1 MCHMKI
7 SDSRGMQ
14 DCPYYVRAE
23 LLGDK
28 LARNLPDFKIHK
40 IVKTTA
46 EWPEWLCEICEANG
60 WKHEQSPIIWRE
72 LVDRGG
78 KGVLIGGSNEFE
90 EYAYGYYGVTID
102 LDGKSMKVIAY
113 ENQSTKIE
121 LDEEERERIRNE
133 KFIKVCITN
142 ASSPVCFSLVDSL
155 LSGKIFGEEKI
166 SLCLL
171 DCDPAQTAELQYIAE
186 NIQNMAY
193 GLLYLNVFVTSDC
206 EKAFKGSRIIIFLDE
221 VERKE
226 EEKVHRWTERN
237 AVLFGFY
244 GTTLLK
250 VAKSDTL
257 LLVAGNNYMCLNMSI
272 LNEIVSHISSRNI
285 IGVSKVIENQAKSVL
300 AEKLPASS
308 CSIDNVVIL
317 GSISND
323 YLIELDKTLVRE
335 FDCAVV
341 GPATFSQPLNDIF
354 HQQSWLK
361 KEYVNEVSSRKHVNE
376 MNLRHPTY
384 HLIGHAITTTLNYW
398 WNGLSSNAIFSAT
411 LISDGWYGVPEGIAF
426 SFPVAF
432 YLPLAYSVIENL
444 SISEKCRED
453 MDLIIENLVKDRAL
467 FVVKD
472 GKLISKVV
480 SVESLP
486 ESEDTDYSAFMS
498 SRTPSSQRSD
508 VLSFLLEEM
517 VEEQEALERRRTKM
531 SASSMPRGS
540 LDSEHDLELENL
552 DAIMPEEEVEEEI
565 SETALNTE
573 DIEIEDNNNNP
584 PAEETEQ

>member
-1 MCHMKI
+1 MSKLLQGY
-7 SDSRGMQ
+7 SRTYQSCDTLYENETEFPPELINDLNSSGFP
-14 DCPYYVRAE
+14 PYILVLKKHSSIM
-23 LLGDK
+23 LLRNLDPAGGHCNGTRYMVVNLHNHLIEADVADGTHAGIRIMIPRIPLTTTEDYPFSFSRKQFPLK
-28 LARNLPDFKIHK
+28 LAFERTNPK
-40 IVKTTA
+40 
-46 EWPEWLCEICEANG
+46 EWLCEICEANG

-102 LDGKSMKVIAY
+102 LDGKSMKIIAY
-113 ENQSTKIE
+113 ENQTTKIE

-411 LISDGWYGVPEGIAF
+411 LISDGKQNSSVF
-426 SFPVAF
+426 NLNSFR
-432 YLPLAYSVIENL
+432 LQS
-444 SISEKCRED
+444 
-453 MDLIIENLVKDRAL
+453 
-467 FVVKD
+467 
-472 GKLISKVV
+472 
-480 SVESLP
+480 
-486 ESEDTDYSAFMS
+486 
-498 SRTPSSQRSD
+498 
-508 VLSFLLEEM
+508 
-517 VEEQEALERRRTKM
+517 
-531 SASSMPRGS
+531 
-540 LDSEHDLELENL
+540 
-552 DAIMPEEEVEEEI
+552 
-565 SETALNTE
+565 ALNSLE
-573 DIEIEDNNNNP
+573 AKVP
-584 PAEETEQ
+584 V